1 MRGPVAP
8 SAVCFAPMMR
18 LQAWWGQPSDPIGG
32 SNGVPV
38 HMTTIAAPVFDDE
51 GNVRYVLQCS
61 GLEADVPS
69 RKNDVAAPLLL
80 AAERIG
86 IMLRNA
92 AA

>member
-1 MRGPVAP
+1 MRELDATQARG
-8 SAVCFAPMMR
+8 FAISR
-18 LQAWWGQPSDPIGG
+18 AEFST
-32 SNGVPV
+32 GV
-38 HMTTIAAPVFDDE
+38 TTLAAPVFDAD
-51 GNVRYVLQCS
+51 GAVRYVLQCP

-69 RKNDVAAPLLL
+69 RKHDVAAPLLQ

>member
-1 MRGPVAP
+1 V
-8 SAVCFAPMMR
+8 
-18 LQAWWGQPSDPIGG
+18 
-32 SNGVPV
+32 
-38 HMTTIAAPVFDDE
+38 TTLAAPVFDAD
-51 GNVRYVLQCS
+51 GAVRYVLQCP

-69 RKNDVAAPLLL
+69 RKHDVAAPLLQ

>member
-1 MRGPVAP
+1 
-8 SAVCFAPMMR
+8 
-18 LQAWWGQPSDPIGG
+18 
-32 SNGVPV
+32 
-38 HMTTIAAPVFDDE
+38 MTTIAAPVFDDE
-51 GNVRYVLQCS
+51 GHVRYVLQCS